1 MKRLMFML
9 TALLLM
15 FVVVNGVSAAENR
28 VADAKVR
35 IVHASPDAPAVD
47 VYVDGTA
54 VVQGAEFK
62 DATEYLPLKAGEYK
76 VEIYPAGKKDKAVL
90 SQKVR
95 VDAGKAYTVAAANKL
110 ANLELVIAEDSTE
123 PTEGKAK
130 VRVGHLSP
138 DAPTVDVGL
147 KSGDALFSGASF
159 KGITDYKE
167 VDPGTY
173 DLEIRTP
180 EGKKVLDLT
189 GTKLEADT
197 VYTVLA
203 VNTANQLEVIVLID
217 SEK

>member
-1 MKRLMFML
+1 MKRIMFML

-15 FVVVNGVSAAENR
+15 FVIVNGVSAAENR
-28 VADAKVR
+28 ADAKVR

-95 VDAGKAYTVAAANKL
+95 VEAGKAYTVAAANKL

-123 PTEGKAK
+123 PAEGKAK

-147 KSGDALFSGASF
+147 KGGDALFTGAFF

-197 VYTVLA
+197 VYSVFA
-203 VNTANQLEVIVLID
+203 VNTANKLEVILLID